1 LDCCASALEKEAT
14 AISPATADTFG
25 PELFS
30 KDSPTSSTVATERN
44 DRGATA
50 RPIFTRPKFPFHF
63 ADADHDML
71 RRSRR
76 IEGNKSGQFE
86 RVEETLESIQIKT
99 ILTRDKIQD

>member
-1 LDCCASALEKEAT
+1 
-14 AISPATADTFG
+14 
-25 PELFS
+25 
-30 KDSPTSSTVATERN
+30 
-44 DRGATA
+44 
-50 RPIFTRPKFPFHF
+50 
-63 ADADHDML
+63 ML